1 MIEDTLK
8 LFTNKWALVTAGTK
22 EDFNTMTIGWGGIGS
37 LWSKPTISVY
47 IKPCRYTYKYMNES
61 DYFTVSFYDEKYRDD
76 LRILG
81 TKSKRDIDK
90 LALTKLHPDFLENGI
105 TFKEAKCTLVC
116 KKIYWQDLDINNMP
130 KEVIDKYYLKEEP
143 HRMFVGEVVKVIG
156 EF

>member
-47 IKPCRYTYKYMNES
+47 IKPCRYTYNYMNDS

-81 TKSKRDIDK
+81 TKSKRDMDK
-90 LALTKLHPDFLENGI
+90 LALTHLRPDFLENGI

-130 KEVIDKYYLKEEP
+130 KDVIDKYYLKEEP

>member
-1 MIEDTLK
+1 
-8 LFTNKWALVTAGTK
+8 
-22 EDFNTMTIGWGGIGS
+22 MTIGWGGLGS

-47 IKPCRYTYKYMNES
+47 IKPCRYTFKYMNDS

-76 LRILG
+76 LQILG
-81 TKSKRDIDK
+81 TKSKRDMDK
-90 LALTKLHPDFLENGI
+90 LSLTKLHPDFLENGI
-105 TFKEAKCTLVC
+105 TFKEAKCTIVC

-130 KEVIDKYYLKEEP
+130 KDVIDKYYLKEEP

>member
-1 MIEDTLK
+1 M
-8 LFTNKWALVTAGTK
+8 
-22 EDFNTMTIGWGGIGS
+22 
-37 LWSKPTISVY
+37 
-47 IKPCRYTYKYMNES
+47 
-61 DYFTVSFYDEKYRDD
+61 
-76 LRILG
+76 RILG

-90 LALTKLHPDFLENGI
+90 LALTKLHPDFLEDGI

-116 KKIYWQDLDINNMP
+116 NKIYWQYLDIKQMP

>member
-1 MIEDTLK
+1 MIEDGLK
-8 LFTNKWALVTAGTK
+8 LFNTKWALVTAGTK

-37 LWSKPTISVY
+37 LWSKPSVTVY
-47 IKPCRYTYKYMNES
+47 IKPCRYTYKYMNDS
-61 DYFTVSFYDEKYRDD
+61 DYFTVSFYDEMYRDD
-76 LRILG
+76 LHILG
-81 TKSKRDIDK
+81 TKSKRDLDK
-90 LALTKLHPDFLENGI
+90 LALTKLTPCFLDDGI

-130 KEVIDKYYLKEEP
+130 KDVIDKYYLKEEP

>member
-8 LFTNKWALVTAGTK
+8 LFNNKWALVTAGTK
-22 EDFNTMTIGWGGIGS
+22 EDFNTMTIGWGGLGS

-47 IKPCRYTYKYMNES
+47 IKPCRYTFKYMNDS
-61 DYFTVSFYDEKYRDD
+61 DYFTVSFYDERYRDD

-81 TKSKRDIDK
+81 TKSKRDMDK
-90 LALTKLHPDFLENGI
+90 LALTNLHPDFLENAI
-105 TFKEAKCTLVC
+105 TFKEAKCTIVC

-130 KEVIDKYYLKEEP
+130 KDVIDKYYLKEEP

>member
-61 DYFTVSFYDEKYRDD
+61 DYFTVSFYDEIYRDD

-130 KEVIDKYYLKEEP
+130 KDVIDKYYLVEEP

>member
-47 IKPCRYTYKYMNES
+47 IKPCRYTYKYMNDS

-81 TKSKRDIDK
+81 TKSKRDMDK
-90 LALTKLHPDFLENGI
+90 LALTHLRPDFLENGI

-130 KEVIDKYYLKEEP
+130 KDVIDKYYLKEEP

>member
-47 IKPCRYTYKYMNES
+47 IKPCRYTYKYMNDS